1 MTSSYQGLAGNRG
14 AGADPTADF
23 LPAQQQA
30 NQRLQQGID
39 RFNESVN
46 ANDAARMANAKRA
59 GDTMKALGDLSATLG
74 KALGMYQTEQIK
86 KYQSEGQALAALN
99 ITNQEELLAAQE
111 KYEAEQRRTQ
121 EQLDA
126 VADKAAKDDKPFHV
140 LNGIKKLNAY
150 HLDEIQKIQIADTAT
165 ALTSEFQQYYEDQGG
180 ASMSRADQMALP
192 GQFLT
197 DNYDRFTGFNP
208 GFITKYGLPILNKF
222 RDEQREKIDFQWT
235 QTTSAQTSDRAINT
249 LLVDGNIGNAVN
261 SLATTV
267 DSKGKV
273 RGPAAAYKYLVDTV
287 LPKAIKA
294 NLVSV
299 TDVQEMFA
307 KSEMPGMNGKTYADL
322 KKIDM
327 NMLIETAEADINAD
341 FSRNQAA
348 RNNAFIEAEQAWV
361 ANANQVD
368 PTTITYDSIDEDQE
382 EFMRQFDG
390 RRSKVL
396 DTWKLHLSADA
407 VQLKEADKA
416 AQSLIKSNSL
426 TSERLLKMP
435 WQIQQRYASI
445 AAATDK
451 VAGDNYKVQED
462 AVKDAVEKKASV
474 TPLGTRDPSVG
485 VVTSIYQAKFHENLR
500 QQLEANNPNAL
511 QDALSITLQE
521 FNTWSADPSNFSSN
535 GYNIFAD
542 AATAQNLQANARIE
556 QERVNSIIRT
566 YGVRSLDQ
574 VGLVNS
580 TVLRNDAANFGQRGF
595 KHHPQIQ
602 RISRILQVDPI
613 TATNKMIEAYNLAN
627 QAQGNLIPLISLS
640 PAAEAIRDDLPPQA
654 KATYLSRQH
663 QMTPQTSLQVLSQL
677 PGDYRP
683 EMVPLGFG
691 DLIGKAA
698 KQYNIPAAILAG
710 LFDQESGYRKDVIY
724 DKSGKYDSPSGAK
737 GIAQIMVEYH
747 PTVKDPYDPNEAI
760 PYAASYLRRMMDSY
774 GFDLRTAIYAY
785 NTGEGNVLEKI
796 GVQNLGSEA
805 HRQFSK
811 ENFHYY
817 PGVIKR
823 AAKYGYK
830 AAFRDPSMMR
840 PVFQ

>member
-1 MTSSYQGLAGNRG
+1 MTSSYQGLAGNRS

-39 RFNESVN
+39 RFNQSVN
-46 ANDAARMANAKRA
+46 ANDAARLANAKQA
-59 GDTMKALGDLSATLG
+59 GDTARALGDLSKTLG
-74 KALGMYQTEQIK
+74 NALGMYQAEQIK
-86 KYQSEGQALAALN
+86 KYQSEGQALAALG
-99 ITNQEELLAAQE
+99 ITNQEELLEAQE
-111 KYEAEQRRTQ
+111 KYEVEQRRTQ

-126 VADKAAKDDKPFHV
+126 VADKAAKDEKPFHV
-140 LNGIKKLNAY
+140 INGIKKLNAY
-150 HLDEIQKIQIADTAT
+150 HLDEIQKIQIADIAT
-165 ALTSEFQQYYEDQGG
+165 VVTSEFPQYYEDKGG

-197 DNYDRFTGFNP
+197 DNYERFSGFNP
-208 GFITKYGLPILNKF
+208 GFITKYGLPVLNKF

-235 QTTSAQTSDRAINT
+235 QTTSAQTADRAINT

-267 DSKGKV
+267 DSKGNV
-273 RGPAAAYKYLVDTV
+273 RGPAAAYNYLVETV

-307 KSEMPGMNGKTYADL
+307 KSEMPGMNGKKYADL
-322 KKIDM
+322 KKVDM
-327 NMLIETAEADINAD
+327 NTLIETAEADINAD
-341 FSRNQAA
+341 FSRNQTA
-348 RNNAFIEAEQAWV
+348 RNNAFIAEEEEWMQTTDPSTLTNDQIDARQ
-361 ANANQVD
+361 NQF
-368 PTTITYDSIDEDQE
+368 IQTYGKRSSKLDQY
-382 EFMRQFDG
+382 
-390 RRSKVL
+390 
-396 DTWKLHLSADA
+396 KLHLSVDA

-416 AQSLIKSNSL
+416 AQRLIESNSL
-426 TSERLLKMP
+426 TSERLRQFP
-435 WQIQQRYASI
+435 WQIQRQYSDIAS
-445 AAATDK
+445 ATDR

-462 AVKDAVEKKASV
+462 AIKDAVEKKASV

-485 VVTSIYQAKFHENLR
+485 PVVSIYQSKFHDNLR
-500 QQLEANNPNAL
+500 QQLEAGNPNAL

-521 FNTWSADPSNFSSN
+521 FNTWSADPANFTNN
-535 GYNIFAD
+535 GFNIFAD
-542 AATAQNLQANARIE
+542 AATAQNLQANARVE
-556 QERVNSIIRT
+556 QERVNSVIRT
-566 YGVRSLDQ
+566 FGVRSLDQ

-613 TATNKMIEAYNLAN
+613 TATNKMIEAYNSAN
-627 QAQGNLIPLISLS
+627 QAQGNPIPLISLS

-654 KATYLSRQH
+654 KAKFLSNQG
-663 QMTPQTSLQVLSQL
+663 QMTPNISLQVMSQL

-683 EMVPLGFG
+683 EMVPMGFG
-691 DLIGKAA
+691 NLVANAA
-698 KQYNIPAAILAG
+698 KQYDIPPAILAG
-710 LFDQESGYRKDVIY
+710 LLEQESGYLPEVVNGQRL
-724 DKSGKYDSPSGAK
+724 SRSGAM
-737 GIAQIMVEYH
+737 GIAQFMPGTAQQMGV
-747 PTVKDPYDPNEAI
+747 DPFNPESAI
-760 PYAASYLRRMMDSY
+760 PGAAKYLRHLMDSY

-785 NTGEGNVLEKI
+785 NAGPGTVQRY
-796 GVQNLGSEA
+796 GVGATE
-805 HRQFSK
+805 
-811 ENFHYY
+811 ENANYY
-817 PGVIKR
+817 PGIIKK

-830 AAFRDPSMMR
+830 TAFRDPSMMR

>member
-1 MTSSYQGLAGNRG
+1 MTSSYQGLAGNISS
-14 AGADPTADF
+14 GADPTPEF

-30 NQRLQQGID
+30 NQQLQRSID
-39 RFNESVN
+39 RFNQSVN
-46 ANDAARMANAKRA
+46 ANDAARMENAKRA
-59 GDTMKALGDLSATLG
+59 GDIARALGELSATAAKVLG
-74 KALGMYQTEQIK
+74 GIQADRIK
-86 KYQSEGQALAALN
+86 KFQSEGQALAALN

-121 EQLDA
+121 DQLNA

-150 HLDEIQKIQIADTAT
+150 HLDEIQKIQIADLAT
-165 ALTSEFQQYYEDQGG
+165 VVASEFPQYYEDQGG

-273 RGPAAAYKYLVDTV
+273 RGPAAAYKYLVETV
-287 LPKAIKA
+287 LPKAVKA

-299 TDVQEMFA
+299 TDIQEMFA

-327 NMLIETAEADINAD
+327 NTLIETAEADINAD

-348 RNNAFIEAEQAWV
+348 RNNAFIEEENEWMQTTDPSTLTNDQIDARQ
-361 ANANQVD
+361 NQFIAD
-368 PTTITYDSIDEDQE
+368 YGKRSTKLDQY
-382 EFMRQFDG
+382 
-390 RRSKVL
+390 
-396 DTWKLHLSADA
+396 KLHLSVDA

-416 AQSLIKSNSL
+416 AQRLIESNSL

-435 WQIQQRYASI
+435 WQIQQRYAAV

-462 AVKDAVEKKASV
+462 AIKDAVEKKASV

-500 QQLEANNPNAL
+500 QQLEAGNPNAL
-511 QDALSITLQE
+511 NDALSITLQE
-521 FNTWSADPSNFSSN
+521 FNAWSAPGAGNFSSN

-542 AATAQNLQANARIE
+542 AATAQNLQANARVE

-627 QAQGNLIPLISLS
+627 QAQGNPIPLISLS

-654 KATYLSRQH
+654 KAKFLRSQG
-663 QMTPQTSLQVLSQL
+663 QMTPNVSLQVMSQL

-683 EMVPLGFG
+683 EMVPSGYG
-691 DLIGKAA
+691 DIVGKAA
-698 KQYNIPAAILAG
+698 KQYDIPAAILAG
-710 LFDQESGYRKDVIY
+710 LLEQESGYLPEVINGQRL
-724 DKSGKYDSPSGAK
+724 SSAGAM
-737 GIAQIMVEYH
+737 GIAQFMPGTAEQMGV
-747 PTVKDPYDPNEAI
+747 DPFKPESAI
-760 PYAASYLRRMMDSY
+760 PGAAKYLRHLMDSY
-774 GFDLRTAIYAY
+774 GFDLREAIYAY
-785 NTGEGNVLEKI
+785 NAGPGTVQRY
-796 GVQNLGSEA
+796 GVGATE
-805 HRQFSK
+805 
-811 ENFHYY
+811 ENKNYY
-817 PGVIKR
+817 PGIIKK

>member
-1 MTSSYQGLAGNRG
+1 MTSSYQGLAGNISS
-14 AGADPTADF
+14 GADPTPEF

-30 NQRLQQGID
+30 NQQLQRSID
-39 RFNESVN
+39 RFNQSVN
-46 ANDAARMANAKRA
+46 ANDAARMENAKRA
-59 GDTMKALGDLSATLG
+59 GDIARALGELSATAAKVLG
-74 KALGMYQTEQIK
+74 GIQADRIK
-86 KYQSEGQALAALN
+86 KFQSEGQALAALN

-121 EQLDA
+121 DQLNA

-150 HLDEIQKIQIADTAT
+150 HLDEIQKIQIADLAT
-165 ALTSEFQQYYEDQGG
+165 VVASEFPQYYEDQGG

-235 QTTSAQTSDRAINT
+235 QTTSAQTADRAINT

-273 RGPAAAYKYLVDTV
+273 RGPAAAYKYLVETV

-327 NMLIETAEADINAD
+327 NTLIETAEADINAD

-348 RNNAFIEAEQAWV
+348 RNNAFIEEENEWMQTTDPSTLTNDQIDARQ
-361 ANANQVD
+361 NQFIAD
-368 PTTITYDSIDEDQE
+368 YGKRSTKLDQY
-382 EFMRQFDG
+382 
-390 RRSKVL
+390 
-396 DTWKLHLSADA
+396 KLHLSVDA

-416 AQSLIKSNSL
+416 AQRLIESNSL

-435 WQIQQRYASI
+435 WQIQQRYAAV

-462 AVKDAVEKKASV
+462 AIKDAVEKKASV

-500 QQLEANNPNAL
+500 QQLEAGNPNAL
-511 QDALSITLQE
+511 NDALSITLQE
-521 FNTWSADPSNFSSN
+521 FNAWSAPGAGNFSSN

-542 AATAQNLQANARIE
+542 AATAQNLQANARVE

-627 QAQGNLIPLISLS
+627 QAQGNPIPLISLS

-654 KATYLSRQH
+654 KAKFLRSQG
-663 QMTPQTSLQVLSQL
+663 QMTPNVSLQVMSQL

-683 EMVPLGFG
+683 EMVPSGYG
-691 DLIGKAA
+691 DIVGKAA
-698 KQYNIPAAILAG
+698 KQYDIPAAILAG
-710 LFDQESGYRKDVIY
+710 LLEQESGYLPEVINGQRL
-724 DKSGKYDSPSGAK
+724 SSAGAM
-737 GIAQIMVEYH
+737 GIAQFMPGTAEQMGV
-747 PTVKDPYDPNEAI
+747 DPFKPESAI
-760 PYAASYLRRMMDSY
+760 PGAAKYLRHLMDSY
-774 GFDLRTAIYAY
+774 GFDLREAIYAY
-785 NTGEGNVLEKI
+785 NAGPGTVQRY
-796 GVQNLGSEA
+796 GVGATE
-805 HRQFSK
+805 
-811 ENFHYY
+811 ENKNYY
-817 PGVIKR
+817 PGIIKK

>member
-1 MTSSYQGLAGNRG
+1 MTSSYQGLAGNRS

-30 NQRLQQGID
+30 NQKLKQDID
-39 RFNESVN
+39 RFNQSVN
-46 ANDAARMANAKRA
+46 ANDAARMENAKRA
-59 GDTMKALGDLSATLG
+59 GDTARAIGELSATAAKVLG
-74 KALGMYQTEQIK
+74 GIQAERIK
-86 KYQSEGQALAALN
+86 KFQSEGQALAAAG
-99 ITNQEELLAAQE
+99 ITDQEKLLEAQE
-111 KYEAEQRRTQ
+111 KYEAEQKRTQ
-121 EQLDA
+121 EQLDG
-126 VADKAAKDDKPFHV
+126 VADKAAKDGKPFHV

-150 HLDEIQKIQIADTAT
+150 HLDEIQKIQIADLAT
-165 ALTSEFQQYYEDQGG
+165 VVTSEFPQYYEDQGG

-197 DNYDRFTGFNP
+197 DNYERFSGFNP
-208 GFITKYGLPILNKF
+208 GFVTKYGLPALNKF
-222 RDEQREKIDFQWT
+222 RDEQRQKIDFQWT

-261 SLATTV
+261 SLSTTV
-267 DSKGKV
+267 DSKGNV
-273 RGPAAAYKYLVDTV
+273 RGPAAAYKYLVETV

-307 KSEMPGMNGKTYADL
+307 KSEMPGMNGKTYGDL

-327 NMLIETAEADINAD
+327 NTLIETAEADINSD
-341 FSRNQAA
+341 FSRRETT
-348 RNNAFIEAEQAWV
+348 RNNAFIAEEEQWMQTTDLSTLT
-361 ANANQVD
+361 NDEIEQRQNQF
-368 PTTITYDSIDEDQE
+368 IQTYGKRSTKLDQY
-382 EFMRQFDG
+382 
-390 RRSKVL
+390 
-396 DTWKLHLSADA
+396 KLHLSVDA

-416 AQSLIKSNSL
+416 AQRLIESNSL
-426 TSERLLKMP
+426 TTERLLKMP
-435 WQIQQRYASI
+435 WQIQQQYGAI

-451 VAGDNYKVQED
+451 VAGDNYKVQEE

-474 TPLGTRDPSVG
+474 TPLGSRDPSVG

-500 QQLEANNPNAL
+500 QQLEAGNPNAL
-511 QDALSITLQE
+511 NDALSITLQD
-521 FNTWSADPSNFSSN
+521 FNAWSADSANFSNN
-535 GYNIFAD
+535 GYNVFAD
-542 AATAQNLQANARIE
+542 AATAQNLQANARVE
-556 QERVNSIIRT
+556 QERVNSVIRT
-566 YGVRSLDQ
+566 YGARSLDQ

-627 QAQGNLIPLISLS
+627 QAQGNPIPLISLS
-640 PAAEAIRDDLPPQA
+640 PAAEAIKDDLPPQA
-654 KATYLSRQH
+654 KAKFLSNQG
-663 QMTPQTSLQVLSQL
+663 QMTPNVSLQVMSQL

-683 EMVPLGFG
+683 EMVPSGYG
-691 DLIGKAA
+691 DLVAKAA
-698 KQYNIPAAILAG
+698 QQYDIPPAILAG
-710 LFDQESGYRKDVIY
+710 LLEQESGYLPEVI
-724 DKSGKYDSPSGAK
+724 KGKRLSRSGAI
-737 GIAQIMVEYH
+737 GIAQFLPGTAEQMGV
-747 PTVKDPYDPNEAI
+747 DPVNPESAI
-760 PYAASYLRRMMDSY
+760 PGAAKYLRHLMDNY

-785 NTGEGNVLEKI
+785 NAGPGTVQRY
-796 GVQNLGSEA
+796 GVGATE
-805 HRQFSK
+805 
-811 ENFHYY
+811 ENKNYY
-817 PGVIKR
+817 PGIIKR

>member
-1 MTSSYQGLAGNRG
+1 MTSSYQGLAGNRS

-30 NQRLQQGID
+30 NQKLKQDIERLNQ
-39 RFNESVN
+39 SVN

-59 GDTMKALGDLSATLG
+59 GDTARALGDLSKTLG
-74 KALGMYQTEQIK
+74 DALGMYQAEQIK
-86 KYQSEGQALAALN
+86 KYQSEGQALAALG
-99 ITNQEELLAAQE
+99 ITDQDKLLEAQE
-111 KYEAEQRRTQ
+111 KYEAEQKRTQ
-121 EQLDA
+121 EQLDG
-126 VADKAAKDDKPFHV
+126 VADKAAKDGKPFHV

-150 HLDEIQKIQIADTAT
+150 HLDEIQKIQIADLAT
-165 ALTSEFQQYYEDQGG
+165 VVTSEFPQYYEDNGG

-192 GQFLT
+192 AQFLT
-197 DNYDRFTGFNP
+197 DNYERFSGFNP
-208 GFITKYGLPILNKF
+208 GFVTKYGLPALNKF
-222 RDEQREKIDFQWT
+222 RDEQRQKIDFQWT

-267 DSKGKV
+267 DSKGNV
-273 RGPAAAYKYLVDTV
+273 RGPAGAYKYLVETV
-287 LPKAIKA
+287 LPKAVKA

-327 NMLIETAEADINAD
+327 NTLIETAEADINAD
-341 FSRNQAA
+341 FSRNQKA
-348 RNNAFIEAEQAWV
+348 RENAFIAEEQEYLQNVDLATLT
-361 ANANQVD
+361 NDDIEQRQNQFRD
-368 PTTITYDSIDEDQE
+368 TYGKE
-382 EFMRQFDG
+382 
-390 RRSKVL
+390 SKILNQLKQHRTV
-396 DTWKLHLSADA
+396 DA

-416 AQSLIKSNSL
+416 AQRLIESNSL

-435 WQIQQRYASI
+435 WQIQQRYGAI

-462 AVKDAVEKKASV
+462 SIKDAVEQKASV

-500 QQLEANNPNAL
+500 QQLEAGNPNAL
-511 QDALSITLQE
+511 NDALSITLQE
-521 FNTWSADPSNFSSN
+521 FNTWSAPGTGNFSSN
-535 GYNIFAD
+535 GYNVFAD
-542 AATAQNLQANARIE
+542 AATAQNLQANARVE
-556 QERVNSIIRT
+556 QERVNSVIRT
-566 YGVRSLDQ
+566 FGVRSLDQ

-627 QAQGNLIPLISLS
+627 QAQGNPIPLISLS

-654 KATYLSRQH
+654 KAKFLSNQG
-663 QMTPQTSLQVLSQL
+663 QMTPNVSLQVMSQL

-683 EMVPLGFG
+683 EMVPMGYG
-691 DLIGKAA
+691 DVVAKAA
-698 KQYNIPAAILAG
+698 KQYDIPPAILAG
-710 LFDQESGYRKDVIY
+710 LLEQESGYLPEVIT
-724 DKSGKYDSPSGAK
+724 GKRLSSSGAI
-737 GIAQIMVEYH
+737 GIAQFLPGTAEQMGV
-747 PTVKDPYDPNEAI
+747 DPVNPESAI
-760 PYAASYLRRMMDSY
+760 PGAAKYLRHLMDNY

-785 NTGEGNVLEKI
+785 NAGPGTVQRY
-796 GVQNLGSEA
+796 GVGA
-805 HRQFSK
+805 TT
-811 ENFHYY
+811 ENKNYY
-817 PGVIKR
+817 PGILKK

>member
-1 MTSSYQGLAGNRG
+1 MTSSYQGLAGNISS
-14 AGADPTADF
+14 GADPTPEF

-30 NQRLQQGID
+30 NQQLQRSID
-39 RFNESVN
+39 RFNQSVN
-46 ANDAARMANAKRA
+46 ANDAARMENAKRA
-59 GDTMKALGDLSATLG
+59 GDIARALGELSATAAKVLG
-74 KALGMYQTEQIK
+74 GIQADRIK
-86 KYQSEGQALAALN
+86 KFQSEGQALAALN

-121 EQLDA
+121 DQLNA

-150 HLDEIQKIQIADTAT
+150 HLDEIQKIQIADLAT
-165 ALTSEFQQYYEDQGG
+165 VVASEFPQYYEDQGG
-180 ASMSRADQMALP
+180 ANMSRADQMALP

-273 RGPAAAYKYLVDTV
+273 RGPAAAYKYLVETV

-327 NMLIETAEADINAD
+327 NTLIETAEADINAD
-341 FSRNQAA
+341 FKRNETA
-348 RNNAFIEAEQAWV
+348 RNNAFIEEENEWMQTTDPSTLTNDQIDARQ
-361 ANANQVD
+361 NQFIAD
-368 PTTITYDSIDEDQE
+368 YGKRSTKLDQY
-382 EFMRQFDG
+382 
-390 RRSKVL
+390 
-396 DTWKLHLSADA
+396 KLHLSVDA

-416 AQSLIKSNSL
+416 AQRLIESNSL

-435 WQIQQRYASI
+435 WQIQQRYAAV

-462 AVKDAVEKKASV
+462 AIKDAVEKKASV

-500 QQLEANNPNAL
+500 QQLEAGNPNAL
-511 QDALSITLQE
+511 NDALSITLQE
-521 FNTWSADPSNFSSN
+521 FNAWSAPGAGNFSSN

-542 AATAQNLQANARIE
+542 AATAQNLQANARVE

-627 QAQGNLIPLISLS
+627 QAQGNPIPLISLS

-654 KATYLSRQH
+654 KAKFLRSQG
-663 QMTPQTSLQVLSQL
+663 QMTPNVSLQVMSQL

-683 EMVPLGFG
+683 EMVPSGYG
-691 DLIGKAA
+691 DIVGKAA
-698 KQYNIPAAILAG
+698 KQYDIPAAILAG
-710 LFDQESGYRKDVIY
+710 LLEQESGYLPEVINGQRL
-724 DKSGKYDSPSGAK
+724 SSAGAM
-737 GIAQIMVEYH
+737 GIAQFMPGTAEQMGV
-747 PTVKDPYDPNEAI
+747 DPFKPESAI
-760 PYAASYLRRMMDSY
+760 PGAAKYLRHLMDSY
-774 GFDLRTAIYAY
+774 GFDLREAIYAY
-785 NTGEGNVLEKI
+785 NAGPGTVQRY
-796 GVQNLGSEA
+796 GVGATE
-805 HRQFSK
+805 
-811 ENFHYY
+811 ENKNYY
-817 PGVIKR
+817 PGIIKK

>member
-1 MTSSYQGLAGNRG
+1 MDG
-14 AGADPTADF
+14 
-23 LPAQQQA
+23 
-30 NQRLQQGID
+30 
-39 RFNESVN
+39 
-46 ANDAARMANAKRA
+46 
-59 GDTMKALGDLSATLG
+59 
-74 KALGMYQTEQIK
+74 
-86 KYQSEGQALAALN
+86 
-99 ITNQEELLAAQE
+99 
-111 KYEAEQRRTQ
+111 
-121 EQLDA
+121 
-126 VADKAAKDDKPFHV
+126 VADKAAKDGKPFHV

-150 HLDEIQKIQIADTAT
+150 HLDEIQKIQIADLAT
-165 ALTSEFQQYYEDQGG
+165 VVTSEFPQYYEDNGG

-192 GQFLT
+192 AQFLT
-197 DNYDRFTGFNP
+197 DNYERFSGFNP
-208 GFITKYGLPILNKF
+208 GFVTKYGLPALNKF
-222 RDEQREKIDFQWT
+222 RDEQRQKIDFQWT

-267 DSKGKV
+267 DSKGNV
-273 RGPAAAYKYLVDTV
+273 RGPAAAYNYLVDTV

-327 NMLIETAEADINAD
+327 NTLIETAEADINAD
-341 FSRNQAA
+341 FSRNQKA
-348 RNNAFIEAEQAWV
+348 RENAFIAEEQEYLQNVDLATLT
-361 ANANQVD
+361 NDDIEQRQNQFRD
-368 PTTITYDSIDEDQE
+368 TYGKE
-382 EFMRQFDG
+382 
-390 RRSKVL
+390 SKILNQLKQHRTV
-396 DTWKLHLSADA
+396 DA

-416 AQSLIKSNSL
+416 AQRLIESNSL

-435 WQIQQRYASI
+435 WQIQQRYGAI

-462 AVKDAVEKKASV
+462 SIKDAVEQKASV

-500 QQLEANNPNAL
+500 QQLEAGNPNAL
-511 QDALSITLQE
+511 NDALSITLQE
-521 FNTWSADPSNFSSN
+521 FNTWSAPGTGNFSSN
-535 GYNIFAD
+535 GYNVFAD
-542 AATAQNLQANARIE
+542 AATAQNLQANARVE
-556 QERVNSIIRT
+556 QERVNSVIRT
-566 YGVRSLDQ
+566 FGVRSLDQ

-627 QAQGNLIPLISLS
+627 QSQGNPIPLISLS
-640 PAAEAIRDDLPPQA
+640 PAAEAIRNDLPPQA
-654 KATYLSRQH
+654 KAKFFSNQG
-663 QMTPQTSLQVLSQL
+663 QMTPNVSLQVMSQL

-683 EMVPLGFG
+683 EMVPMGYG
-691 DLIGKAA
+691 DVVAKAA
-698 KQYNIPAAILAG
+698 KQYDIPPAILAG
-710 LFDQESGYRKDVIY
+710 LLEQESGYLPEVIT
-724 DKSGKYDSPSGAK
+724 GKRLSSSGAI
-737 GIAQIMVEYH
+737 GIAQFLPGTAEQMGV
-747 PTVKDPYDPNEAI
+747 DPVNPESAI
-760 PYAASYLRRMMDSY
+760 PGAAKYLRHLMDNY

-785 NTGEGNVLEKI
+785 NAGPGTVQRY
-796 GVQNLGSEA
+796 GVGA
-805 HRQFSK
+805 TT
-811 ENFHYY
+811 ENKNYY
-817 PGVIKR
+817 PGILKK

>member
-1 MTSSYQGLAGNRG
+1 MTSSYQGLAGNRS

-39 RFNESVN
+39 RFNQSVN
-46 ANDAARMANAKRA
+46 ANDAARLANAKQA
-59 GDTMKALGDLSATLG
+59 GDTARALGDLSKTLG
-74 KALGMYQTEQIK
+74 NALGMYQAEQIK
-86 KYQSEGQALAALN
+86 KYQSEGQALAALG
-99 ITNQEELLAAQE
+99 ITNQEELLEAQE
-111 KYEAEQRRTQ
+111 KYEVEQRRTQ

-126 VADKAAKDDKPFHV
+126 VADKAAKDEKPFHV
-140 LNGIKKLNAY
+140 INGIKKLNAY
-150 HLDEIQKIQIADTAT
+150 HLDEIQKIQIADIAT
-165 ALTSEFQQYYEDQGG
+165 VVTSEFPQYYEDKGG

-197 DNYDRFTGFNP
+197 DNYERFSGFNP
-208 GFITKYGLPILNKF
+208 GFITKYGLPVLNKF

-235 QTTSAQTSDRAINT
+235 QTTSAQTADRAINT

-267 DSKGKV
+267 DSKGNV
-273 RGPAAAYKYLVDTV
+273 RGPAAAYNYLVETV

-307 KSEMPGMNGKTYADL
+307 KSEMPGMNGKKYADL
-322 KKIDM
+322 KKVDM
-327 NMLIETAEADINAD
+327 NTLIETAEADINAD
-341 FSRNQAA
+341 FSRNQTA
-348 RNNAFIEAEQAWV
+348 RNNAFIAEEEEWMQTTDPSTLTNDQIDARQ
-361 ANANQVD
+361 NQF
-368 PTTITYDSIDEDQE
+368 IQTYGKRSSKLDQY
-382 EFMRQFDG
+382 
-390 RRSKVL
+390 
-396 DTWKLHLSADA
+396 KLHLSVDA

-416 AQSLIKSNSL
+416 AQRLIESNSL
-426 TSERLLKMP
+426 TSERLRQFP
-435 WQIQQRYASI
+435 WQIQRQYSDIAS
-445 AAATDK
+445 ATDR

-462 AVKDAVEKKASV
+462 AIKDAVEKKASV

-485 VVTSIYQAKFHENLR
+485 PVVSIYQSKFHDNLR
-500 QQLEANNPNAL
+500 QQLEAGNPNAL

-521 FNTWSADPSNFSSN
+521 FNTWSADPANFTNN
-535 GYNIFAD
+535 GFNIFAD
-542 AATAQNLQANARIE
+542 AATAQNLQANARVE
-556 QERVNSIIRT
+556 QERVNSVIRT
-566 YGVRSLDQ
+566 FGVRSLDQ

-627 QAQGNLIPLISLS
+627 QAQGNPIPLISLS
-640 PAAEAIRDDLPPQA
+640 PAAEAIRDDLPSQA

-663 QMTPQTSLQVLSQL
+663 QMTPETSLQVLSQL

-683 EMVPLGFG
+683 EMVPMGYG
-691 DLIGKAA
+691 DLVAKAA
-698 KQYNIPAAILAG
+698 EQYDIPPAILAG
-710 LFDQESGYRKDVIY
+710 LLEQESGYLPEVI
-724 DKSGKYDSPSGAK
+724 KGKRLSRSGAI
-737 GIAQIMVEYH
+737 GIAQFLPGTAEQMGV
-747 PTVKDPYDPNEAI
+747 DPVNPESAI
-760 PYAASYLRRMMDSY
+760 PGAAKYLRHLMDNY

-785 NTGEGNVLEKI
+785 NAGPGTVQRY
-796 GVQNLGSEA
+796 GVGATE
-805 HRQFSK
+805 
-811 ENFHYY
+811 ENAKYY
-817 PGVIKR
+817 PGIIKR

-830 AAFRDPSMMR
+830 TAFRDPSMMR

>member
-1 MTSSYQGLAGNRG
+1 MTSSYQGLAGNRSSG
-14 AGADPTADF
+14 VDPTADF

-30 NQRLQQGID
+30 NQRLKQDID
-39 RFNESVN
+39 RLNQSVN

-59 GDTMKALGDLSATLG
+59 GDTARAIGELSATAAKVLG
-74 KALGMYQTEQIK
+74 GIQAERIK
-86 KYQSEGQALAALN
+86 KFQSEGQALAAVG
-99 ITNQEELLAAQE
+99 ITDQDKLLEAQE
-111 KYEAEQRRTQ
+111 KYEAEQKRTQ
-121 EQLDA
+121 EQLDG
-126 VADKAAKDDKPFHV
+126 VADKAAKDGKPFHV

-150 HLDEIQKIQIADTAT
+150 HLDEIQKIQIADIAT
-165 ALTSEFQQYYEDQGG
+165 ALPSEFAQYYEDQGG

-192 GQFLT
+192 AQFLT
-197 DNYDRFTGFNP
+197 DNYERFSGFNP
-208 GFITKYGLPILNKF
+208 GFVTKYGLPILNKF
-222 RDEQREKIDFQWT
+222 KDEQREKIDFQWT

-273 RGPAAAYKYLVDTV
+273 RGPAAAYTYLVETV

-299 TDVQEMFA
+299 TDVQEMYA

-327 NMLIETAEADINAD
+327 NTLIETAEADINAD
-341 FSRNQAA
+341 FSRNQTA
-348 RNNAFIEAEQAWV
+348 RNNAFIAEEEQWMQTTDPSTLTNDQIDARQ
-361 ANANQVD
+361 NQFIAD
-368 PTTITYDSIDEDQE
+368 YGKRSTKLDQY
-382 EFMRQFDG
+382 
-390 RRSKVL
+390 
-396 DTWKLHLSADA
+396 KLHLSVDA

-416 AQSLIKSNSL
+416 AQRLIENNSL

-435 WQIQQRYASI
+435 WQIQQRYSAI

-462 AVKDAVEKKASV
+462 AVKDAVELKAKV
-474 TPLGTRDPSVG
+474 TPMGSRHPSVR

-500 QQLEANNPNAL
+500 QQLEAGNPNAL
-511 QDALSITLQE
+511 NDALSVTLQE
-521 FNTWSADPSNFSSN
+521 FSVWSSDEGNYSNST
-535 GYNIFAD
+535 GYKVFAD
-542 AATAQNLQANARIE
+542 AATVQNLQANARVE
-556 QERVNSIIRT
+556 QERVNSVIRT
-566 YGVRSLDQ
+566 YGARSLDQ

-580 TVLRNDAANFGQRGF
+580 TVLRDDATNFGQRGF

-627 QAQGNLIPLISLS
+627 QAQGNPIPLISLS
-640 PAAEAIRDDLPPQA
+640 PAAEAIRDNLPPQA
-654 KATYLSRQH
+654 KAKFLRSQG
-663 QMTPQTSLQVLSQL
+663 QMTPNLSLQVMSQL

-683 EMVPLGFG
+683 EMVPSGYG
-691 DLIGKAA
+691 DLVAKAA
-698 KQYNIPAAILAG
+698 QQYDIPPAILAG
-710 LFDQESGYRKDVIY
+710 LLEQESGYLPEVIT
-724 DKSGKYDSPSGAK
+724 GKRLSSSGAI
-737 GIAQIMVEYH
+737 GIAQFLPGTAEQMGV
-747 PTVKDPYDPNEAI
+747 DPVNPESAI
-760 PYAASYLRRMMDSY
+760 PGAAKYLRHLMDNY

-785 NTGEGNVLEKI
+785 NAGPATVQRY
-796 GVQNLGSEA
+796 GVGA
-805 HRQFSK
+805 TD
-811 ENFHYY
+811 ENKNYY
-817 PGVIKR
+817 PGIIKK

>member
-1 MTSSYQGLAGNRG
+1 MTSSYQGLAGNRS
-14 AGADPTADF
+14 AGADPTAEF

-30 NQRLQQGID
+30 NQRLQQDIE
-39 RFNESVN
+39 RLNQSVN

-59 GDTMKALGDLSATLG
+59 GDTARALGDLSKTLG
-74 KALGMYQTEQIK
+74 DALGMYQAEQIK
-86 KYQSEGQALAALN
+86 KYQSEGQALAALG
-99 ITNQEELLAAQE
+99 ITDQDKLLEAQE
-111 KYEAEQRRTQ
+111 KYEAEQKRTQ
-121 EQLDA
+121 EQLDG
-126 VADKAAKDDKPFHV
+126 VADKAAKDGKPFHV

-150 HLDEIQKIQIADTAT
+150 HLDEIQKIQIADLAT
-165 ALTSEFQQYYEDQGG
+165 VVTSEFPQYYEDNGG

-192 GQFLT
+192 AQFLT
-197 DNYDRFTGFNP
+197 DNYERFSGFNP
-208 GFITKYGLPILNKF
+208 GFVTKYGLPALNKF
-222 RDEQREKIDFQWT
+222 RDEQRQKIDFQWT
-235 QTTSAQTSDRAINT
+235 QTTSAQTADRAINT

-267 DSKGKV
+267 DSKGNV
-273 RGPAAAYKYLVDTV
+273 RGPAAAYNYLIETV

-307 KSEMPGMNGKTYADL
+307 KSEMPGMNGKKYADL
-322 KKIDM
+322 KKVDM
-327 NMLIETAEADINAD
+327 NTLIETAEADINAD
-341 FSRNQAA
+341 FSRRETA
-348 RNNAFIEAEQAWV
+348 RDNAFIAEEEEWMQTTDPSTLTNDQIDARQ
-361 ANANQVD
+361 NQF
-368 PTTITYDSIDEDQE
+368 IQTYGKRSSKLDQY
-382 EFMRQFDG
+382 
-390 RRSKVL
+390 
-396 DTWKLHLSADA
+396 KLHLSVDA

-416 AQSLIKSNSL
+416 AQRLIESNSL
-426 TSERLLKMP
+426 TSERLMKMP
-435 WQIQQRYASI
+435 WQIQQRYGAI

-462 AVKDAVEKKASV
+462 SIKDAVEQKASV

-500 QQLEANNPNAL
+500 QQLEAGNPNAL
-511 QDALSITLQE
+511 NDALSITLQE

-535 GYNIFAD
+535 GYNVFAD
-542 AATAQNLQANARIE
+542 AATAQNLQANARVE

-566 YGVRSLDQ
+566 FGVRSLDQ

-627 QAQGNLIPLISLS
+627 QAQGNPIPLISLS
-640 PAAEAIRDDLPPQA
+640 PAAAAIRDDLSPQA
-654 KATYLSRQH
+654 KAKFLRSQG
-663 QMTPQTSLQVLSQL
+663 QMTPNVSLQVMSQL

-683 EMVPLGFG
+683 EMVPSGYG
-691 DLIGKAA
+691 DIVGKAA
-698 KQYNIPAAILAG
+698 KQYDIPAAILAG
-710 LFDQESGYRKDVIY
+710 LLEQESGYLPEVIT
-724 DKSGKYDSPSGAK
+724 GKRLSSSGAI
-737 GIAQIMVEYH
+737 GIAQFLPGTAAQMGV
-747 PTVKDPYDPNEAI
+747 DPLNPESAI
-760 PYAASYLRRMMDSY
+760 PGAAKYLRHLMDNY

-785 NTGEGNVLEKI
+785 NAGPGTVQRY
-796 GVQNLGSEA
+796 GVGA
-805 HRQFSK
+805 TT
-811 ENFHYY
+811 ENKNYY
-817 PGVIKR
+817 PGILKK